1 MLEIGPALVNDAF
14 DVKFCICVGGN
25 FQTLIFFGKHVLQFH
40 GPVARFP
47 VIFGWERPQRGMFLE
62 NRSF

>member
-1 MLEIGPALVNDAF
+1 MLEIGPALVNEAF

-25 FQTLIFFGKHVLQFH
+25 FRTFIFIGKHVLQYSWSRGDFRL
-40 GPVARFP
+40 VS
-47 VIFGWERPQRGMFLE
+47 RPQRGMFPE